1 MLASYPDQR
10 TRVTGRRVGRG
21 TATVRV
27 RHLSQAH
34 ELNLK
39 SAFFGAD
46 FRRDVRHYFNRQFL
60 HAYSPNPTIEHS
72 R

>member
-1 MLASYPDQR
+1 MLSSYSDRR
-10 TRVTGRRVGRG
+10 TGVTGRRVGRG
-21 TATVRV
+21 TATGRV
-27 RHLSQAH
+27 RHFSQAH

-39 SAFFGAD
+39 PAPKKAD